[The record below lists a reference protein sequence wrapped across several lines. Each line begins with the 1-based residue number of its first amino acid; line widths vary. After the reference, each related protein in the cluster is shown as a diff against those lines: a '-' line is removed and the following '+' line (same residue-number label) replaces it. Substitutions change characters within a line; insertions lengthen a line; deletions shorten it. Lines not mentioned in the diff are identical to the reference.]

1 MDTFA
6 GGHYLS
12 IQNKANA
19 RPPVVVWRVGTT
31 GNAQT
36 NEVALRAAVWCG
48 ALGRPSPFIKIPTV
62 VGLEGSALWGVS
74 QPVAVH

>member
-1 MDTFA
+1 MDTIA

-12 IQNKANA
+12 IQYKANA

-48 ALGRPSPFIKIPTV
+48 AMGGPSPF
-62 VGLEGSALWGVS
+62 S
-74 QPVAVH
+74 